1 MAKQKHY
8 RLETLNDSIPADYHI
23 LLGERSNGK
32 SYAVKERGFKRAWID
47 PNKKFMLL
55 RRWGMEVKAS
65 YVEQYFNDAPITAIT
80 DNVCN
85 GVICNGGRIF
95 ASSTDPKTHKQV
107 RTKHVGY
114 YRDLCGEQ
122 HVVSQNFDDVDYI
135 IFEEF
140 ISRDYYLPDEVLK
153 LMQFVSSVARRRK
166 IDVYLIGNTISRLSP
181 YFNEWQLL
189 NVPKMKQGTIDLYE
203 YKTNQIDEETGE
215 PVIVKVSVEY
225 CENSGNNSKMFFGK
239 TSEMITS
246 GTWQTQE
253 YPHLV
258 GRIEQYSI
266 IHSLIYVSNGFKF
279 KMFLLT
285 PKHTE
290 NGLNRVFWYVRPF
303 TDNVYND
310 IKFRAVRFVVDK
322 YSTQLKI
329 LSDAVT
335 IGFKPLSLQERV
347 AFDMLDNIVFSDN
360 LTGSDYYACIKT
372 VDKI

>member
-8 RLETLNDSIPADYHI
+8 RLETLNDSVPADYHI

-32 SYAVKERGFKRAWID
+32 SYAVKERGFKRAWLD

-55 RRWGMEVKAS
+55 RRWAMEVKAS

-85 GVICNGGRIF
+85 GVICNGGRIY
-95 ASSTDPKTHKQV
+95 ASSTDPKTRKQV

-122 HVVSQNFDDVDYI
+122 HIVSQNFDDVDYI

-140 ISRDYYLPDEVLK
+140 ISRDYYLPDEVTK

-215 PVIVKVSVEY
+215 PIIVKVSVEY

-239 TSEMITS
+239 TSEMITT

-253 YPHLV
+253 YPHLE
-258 GRIEQYSI
+258 GRIEQYNI

-279 KMFLLT
+279 KMFLVT
-285 PKHTE
+285 PKS
-290 NGLNRVFWYVRPF
+290 GRSRMFWYVRPF
-303 TDNVYND
+303 TDNVFND
-310 IKFRAVRFVVDK
+310 EKFRTTRFIVDK
-322 YSTQLKI
+322 YSTQIKI

-335 IGFKPLSLQERV
+335 IGFKALSPQEKQ

-372 VDKI
+372 D